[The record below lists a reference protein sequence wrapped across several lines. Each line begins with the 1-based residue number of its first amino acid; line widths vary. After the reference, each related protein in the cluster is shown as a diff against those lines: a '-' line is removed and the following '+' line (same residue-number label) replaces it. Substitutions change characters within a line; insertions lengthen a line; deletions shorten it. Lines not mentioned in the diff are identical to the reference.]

1 MKLTAL
7 IVVLGVVTV
16 FAGCASKEKKK
27 ADYETAPPQR
37 AALEIPPD
45 LTKPKTDAALSV
57 PEAAARGQP
66 VTESAPD
73 GASSQPSARTDIII
87 GEPVLPNFDS
97 VHLERAGG
105 QRWLVVNM
113 PPARVWDAA
122 QQFLTQQNFTIETA
136 SRETGILE
144 TEWSESHPLVGTGLQ
159 KTLAKTLGSK
169 YSNAY
174 RDKFR
179 FRLERGKLAD
189 TTEVYISHRG
199 MEEVIA
205 SQSTGA
211 VETRWQGRASDPELE
226 AEMMTQFLVQLGLS
240 APRAQGVVTAP
251 RPVEGAALHIAGDKV
266 SLQVRDTLDSAWK
279 RVGLALDRVGWVVE
293 SRNVEARSWRV
304 HQVDIVEPKK
314 KKGFLG
320 LFGDDEP
327 AEKQRTFEVVLAE
340 NADMIEVTLRD
351 AGGVPVPRKDAQP
364 LMEALYAQLR

>member
-1 MKLTAL
+1 MA
-7 IVVLGVVTV
+7 I
-16 FAGCASKEKKK
+16 AGCASKEKK

-37 AALEIPPD
+37 SALEVPPD

-57 PEAAARGQP
+57 PEPAPQRQP
-66 VTESAPD
+66 ATGSTAQ
-73 GASSQPSARTDIII
+73 GATTQPSSSSDILI
-87 GEPVLPNFDS
+87 GEPVLPNFDN
-97 VHLERAGG
+97 VRMQRAGS

-122 QQFLTQQNFTIETA
+122 QQFLTQHKFEIETA

-144 TEWSESHPLVGTGLQ
+144 TEWSESRPLVGSGFH
-159 KTLAKTLGSK
+159 KTLSKTLGSK
-169 YSNAY
+169 YSNAF

-179 FRLERGKLAD
+179 FRLERGKLPD
-189 TTEVYISHRG
+189 TTELYISHRG

-211 VETRWQGRASDPELE
+211 VETVWQGRPNDPELE
-226 AEMMTQFLVQLGLS
+226 AVMLAEFLVQIGLS
-240 APRAQGVVTAP
+240 EQHALGVVTAP
-251 RPVEGAALHIAGDKV
+251 RPADEAALHITGDKV

-293 SRNVEARSWRV
+293 NRNVEARTYRV

-327 AEKQRTFEVVLAE
+327 VEKQRAFEVALTE
-340 NADMIEVTLRD
+340 NADVIEVTLRD
-351 AGGVPVPRKDAQP
+351 PGGVPVPRKEAQP
-364 LMEALYAQLR
+364 LMEALYSQLR